1 MIQNFSKSPRV
12 MEFTSFKKKEDVTE
26 DSLLQAILKFEQK
39 FLANH
44 EGVLFHCLVRNR
56 DNEYANVL
64 FADNMETMQAM
75 FKGVQESPE
84 AQAFF
89 SLIEQESV
97 VMNFNQ
103 IQKDNFQ
110 IPEHFTC
117 VEFGTFSLQ
126 SPMPVQELISI
137 SNEIEDQYL
146 NATENTQGHFIGV
159 LSETLYSEVTFGKTL
174 AKTKEICQGYVDNT
188 YCNALLN
195 AADSESM
202 KLDFWILVA

>member
-1 MIQNFSKSPRV
+1 

-26 DSLLQAILKFEQK
+26 DMLLQAILKFEQE

-44 EGVLFHCLVRNR
+44 DGVLFHCLVRNR

-89 SLIEQESV
+89 SLIEEESV
-97 VMNFNQ
+97 TMNFNQ

-110 IPEHFTC
+110 IPKDFTC

-126 SPMPVQELISI
+126 SPMPVQELVSI

-146 NATENTQGHFIGV
+146 NASENTLGHFIGV

-174 AKTKEICQGYVDNT
+174 AKTKEVCQGYLDNT
-188 YCNALLN
+188 HCKALLN
-195 AADSESM
+195 AANSESM